1 MPKHVYH
8 RHALWNGLV
17 KNQNINLTI
26 STQQQPL
33 QQIICSTNL
42 ILRYDKETH
51 QSTLPPS
58 KFGLQIC
65 RLKQVSFIDRKVL

>member
-17 KNQNINLTI
+17 KNQNISLTI
-26 STQQQPL
+26 STQQQPP
-33 QQIICSTNL
+33 QQIIYSTNQ

-51 QSTLPPS
+51 QLYCPPS
-58 KFGLQIC
+58 NFSLHIR